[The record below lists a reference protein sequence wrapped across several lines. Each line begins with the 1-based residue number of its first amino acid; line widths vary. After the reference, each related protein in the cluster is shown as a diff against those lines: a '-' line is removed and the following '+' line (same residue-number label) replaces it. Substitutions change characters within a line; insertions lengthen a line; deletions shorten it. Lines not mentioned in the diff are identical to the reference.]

1 MYIEGEVK
9 YDFSLLHGLEVDK
22 TDIFISLVDAVEQ

>member
-9 YDFSLLHGLEVDK
+9 YDFTLLYGLEVDK
-22 TDIFISLVDAVEQ
+22 TDIFISLVDAVKH